1 MSRLLSGSCSIFC
14 LRYIKPKNSIVMA
27 ITAKEVNELRKMTGA
42 GMMDCKKAL
51 TEANGDYEKAIDIL
65 RTKGQ
70 KVSASRADRDAK
82 EGVVFIKS
90 NADSTESVVV
100 ALACETDFVAK
111 NEEFMSAGNKIAE
124 IAYESNPATI
134 DDLLALP
141 FDSLTVGEKLTELIG
156 KIGEKIEVKYYERL
170 TGEVV
175 VPYIHA
181 GSKLGVLVALANANG
196 TDVVDAGKDVA
207 MQIAAMRPIAVNKDA
222 VDQTTI
228 DHELEIGRE
237 QAIAEGKPEQIVDK
251 IAQGKLNKFF
261 QENTLLAQKFVKDNG
276 VTVEQYLNSVQNG
289 LTVTEFKRIA
299 IGG

>member
-1 MSRLLSGSCSIFC
+1 
-14 LRYIKPKNSIVMA
+14 MA

-51 TEANGDYEKAIDIL
+51 TEADGDFDKAIDIL

-90 NADSTESVVV
+90 NADATESVVV

-111 NEEFMSAGNKIAE
+111 NDEFMTAGNKIAE
-124 IAYESNPATI
+124 IAFESNPASI
-134 DDLLALP
+134 EDLLALP
-141 FDSLTVGEKLTELIG
+141 YESLTVGEKLTELIG

-170 TGEVV
+170 SGEVV

-181 GSKLGVLVALANANG
+181 GSKLGVLVALENANG
-196 TDVVDAGKDVA
+196 TDVIDAGKDVA
-207 MQIAAMRPIAVNKDA
+207 MQIAAMRPIAVSKDS
-222 VDQTTI
+222 VDQATK
-228 DHELEIGRE
+228 DHELQIGRE
-237 QAIAEGKPEQIVDK
+237 QALAEGKPEQIVDK

-276 VTVEQYLNSVQNG
+276 VTVEQYLDGVQSG
-289 LTVTEFKRIA
+289 LTVKEFKRIA

>member
-1 MSRLLSGSCSIFC
+1 
-14 LRYIKPKNSIVMA
+14 MA

-51 TEANGDYEKAIDIL
+51 VEADGDYEKAIDIL

-70 KVSASRADRDAK
+70 KVSASRADRAAT

-90 NADSTESVVV
+90 NEDATESVLI

-111 NEEFMSAGNKIAE
+111 NDEFQAIGKKVVDIAFE
-124 IAYESNPATI
+124 QKPADI
-134 DDLLALP
+134 DELMGLKFDDLTIA
-141 FDSLTVGEKLTELIG
+141 EKLTELIG
-156 KIGEKIEVKYYERL
+156 KIGEKLEISHYERM

-181 GSKLGVLVALANANG
+181 GSKLGVLVSLTNANG
-196 TDVVDAGKDVA
+196 NNVVTAGKDVA
-207 MQIAAMRPIAVNKDA
+207 MQIAAMRPVAVSKDA
-222 VDQTTI
+222 VDQATI
-228 DHELEIGRE
+228 DHELAIGRE
-237 QAIAEGKPEQIVDK
+237 QALAEGKPEQIIDK

-261 QENTLLAQKFVKDNG
+261 SENTLLAQKFVKDNSM
-276 VTVEQYLNSVQNG
+276 TIEQYLNGVHNG
-289 LTVTEFKRIA
+289 LTVSEFKRIA

>member
-1 MSRLLSGSCSIFC
+1 
-14 LRYIKPKNSIVMA
+14 MA

-51 TEANGDYEKAIDIL
+51 VEADGDQEKAIDIL

-70 KVSASRADRDAK
+70 KVSASRADRDAS

-90 NADSTESVVV
+90 NEAGTESVLI

-111 NEEFMSAGNKIAE
+111 NDEFQVIGQKIVD
-124 IAYESNPATI
+124 IAFEQNPATVE
-134 DDLLALP
+134 DLMALS
-141 FDSLTVGEKLTELIG
+141 FDNLTVAEKLTELIG
-156 KIGEKIEVKYYERL
+156 KIGEKLEVAYYERMS
-170 TGEVV
+170 GEVV

-181 GSKLGVLVALANANG
+181 GSKLGVLVSLANANG
-196 TDVVDAGKDVA
+196 ADVNVAGKDVA
-207 MQIAAMRPIAVNKDA
+207 MQIAAMRPVAVGKDS
-222 VDQTTI
+222 VDQKTI

-237 QAIAEGKPEQIVDK
+237 QALAEGKPEHIIDK

-261 QENTLLAQKFVKDNG
+261 QENTLLAQKFVKDNSM
-276 VTVEQYLNSVQNG
+276 TIEQYLNGVQNG
-289 LTVTEFKRIA
+289 LTVTDFKRIA

>member
-1 MSRLLSGSCSIFC
+1 
-14 LRYIKPKNSIVMA
+14 MA

-51 TEANGDYEKAIDIL
+51 TEADGDFEKAIDIL

-90 NADSTESVVV
+90 NADATESVLV

-111 NEEFMSAGNKIAE
+111 NEEFQSAGQKITDIVFE
-124 IAYESNPATI
+124 QNPATI
-134 DDLLALP
+134 EELLQLP
-141 FDSLTVGEKLTELIG
+141 YDNITIGEKIIELTG
-156 KIGEKIEVKYYERL
+156 KIGEKLEVKYYERM

-181 GSKLGVLVALANANG
+181 GSKLGVLVALTGANG
-196 TDVVDAGKDVA
+196 TDVTTAGKDVA
-207 MQIAAMRPIAVNKDA
+207 MQIAAMRPVAVSKDS
-222 VDQTTI
+222 VDQATI
-228 DHELEIGRE
+228 DHELAIGRE
-237 QAIAEGKPEQIVDK
+237 QALAEGKPEQIIDK

-261 QENTLLAQKFVKDNG
+261 QENTLLAQKFVKDNSM
-276 VTVEQYLNSVQNG
+276 TIEQYLNSVQNG
-289 LTVTEFKRIA
+289 LTIADFKRIA